1 MTQEINL
8 AETLKDADMRVLLM
22 LLFQYTGDEKW
33 LAAPYLPR
41 RDVNLIAA
49 ENAGLPEDIQAE
61 IRAAAEDILSDGEA
75 RPAISNPDDTLLVR
89 MMSTCLGEAVPP
101 EYAPMMREQMGFARP
116 SRKSVTTPPKEP
128 VIIVGAGVSG
138 IAMAQALSQANI
150 PYLIIEKNGSA
161 GGVWLDNKYP
171 GCSVDTPN
179 HAYSFSFA
187 EPFAW
192 SRNFSP
198 REDIYAYLT
207 KTVET
212 LGLKANTRFG
222 TKVVAARW
230 DEQDHLWHVDVED
243 ASGMHTLH
251 THALISA
258 IGQLNI
264 PATPRI
270 MGQDIFKGP
279 AFHTARWPQDLDLT
293 DKSVAIIGT
302 GASAMQLA
310 PSIAD
315 QVKSLTIFQRSPQ
328 WVRPVPRFH
337 DPIAPGIQWL
347 LTHIPVYASWHRF
360 TMFWRY
366 GDGLLPTLRKDP
378 DWPHAARSLN
388 RTNERHRVQMAGHI
402 EEKLAG
408 RPDLIEKCMPDYPPF
423 GKRILLDNGWFEM
436 LLKPNVELVT
446 SPIETLTT
454 GGVKTSEGQTYA
466 ADVIIY
472 STGFKV
478 TEMAASLGITG
489 RNGQS
494 LAQAWAE
501 NNPKAYLGITT
512 PGFPNFFSLQGPNT
526 GLGHGGSAIFQ
537 SECQAKYITKCLVDL
552 ISETGTVMDVR
563 RDVHDAYVASV
574 DAEHETLIWT
584 HPGMTTYYRNAAG
597 RVISVMPWR
606 LVDYWHM
613 THEPNPADFVLETA
627 AAV

>member
-1 MTQEINL
+1 
-8 AETLKDADMRVLLM
+8 MRVLLM

-49 ENAGLPEDIQAE
+49 EDAGLPEAIQAE
-61 IRAAAEDILSDGEA
+61 IRAAAENILSDGEA
-75 RPAISNPDDTLLVR
+75 RPTMSNPDDALLVR

-101 EYAPMMREQMGFARP
+101 EYAPMMREQMGFARAAVKP
-116 SRKSVTTPPKEP
+116 AATDFENP

-138 IAMAQALSQANI
+138 IAMAHALSKAGI
-150 PYLIIEKNGSA
+150 PYLIIEKNDSS
-161 GGVWLDNKYP
+161 GGVWLENKYP

-198 REDIYAYLT
+198 REDIYAYLG

-212 LGLKANTRFG
+212 LGIKKHTRFNTR
-222 TKVVAARW
+222 VIAARW
-230 DEQDHLWHVDVED
+230 DEAARLWHVEVED
-243 ASGMHTLH
+243 GRGVETLQ
-251 THALISA
+251 TRALISA

-264 PATPRI
+264 PAMPNI
-270 MGQDIFKGP
+270 KGQETFKGR
-279 AFHTARWPQDLDLT
+279 AFHSARWPQGLDLAG
-293 DKSVAIIGT
+293 KSVAIIGT

-315 QVKSLTIFQRSPQ
+315 KVSSLTIFQRSPQ
-328 WVRPVPRFH
+328 WVRPIPRFH
-337 DPIAPGIQWL
+337 EPIAPGIQWL
-347 LTHIPVYASWHRF
+347 LTHVPIYASWHRF
-360 TMFWRY
+360 AMFWRY

-388 RTNERHRVQMAGHI
+388 RTNERHRVQMAAHI
-402 EEKLAG
+402 EESLAG

-423 GKRILLDNGWFEM
+423 GKRILLDNGWFDM

-446 SPIETLTT
+446 SHIAAITAE
-454 GGVKTSEGQTYA
+454 GVKTSDGQLFD
-466 ADVIIY
+466 ADVIVY

-494 LAQAWAE
+494 LAEAWAE
-501 NNPKAYLGITT
+501 NNPKAYLGITA

-537 SECQAKYITKCLVDL
+537 SECQAKYITKCLVEL
-552 ISETGTVMDVR
+552 IAEPGAVMDVR

-597 RVISVMPWR
+597 RVVSVMPWR

-613 THEPNPADFVLETA
+613 TNAPDPADFEIESA
-627 AAV
+627 KAV